1 MSQKRK
7 LKNMP
12 FLESHRQVQS
22 VVKLILANVSEAI
35 DKRTESKDIVL
46 DMVEDAMLESDEMK
60 RMKAE
65 HEEYAASLRQDL
77 RVIDYRRTGLISITN
92 SISGHQ
98 YSVCLKHSDL
108 AQLENVGYDFESITP
123 GTTKHLYAA
132 LRAALPEIGRS
143 TSIRVWYTN
152 DSGEDVLVPANEM
165 PARRLV
171 GKKLFMMKL
180 WGRPAADSQQGKQ
193 QRSGS

>member
-7 LKNMP
+7 LKNMKL
-12 FLESHRQVQS
+12 LESHRQVQS
-22 VVKLILANVSEAI
+22 IVELILINVSEAI
-35 DKRTESKDIVL
+35 DIRTASGKIVL
-46 DMVEDAMLESDEMK
+46 DMVEDAMLRSDKLK
-60 RMKAE
+60 RKKAE
-65 HEEYAASLRQDL
+65 REGKTASLRHDL
-77 RVIDYRRTGLISITN
+77 EVINYRRTGLISITN

-180 WGRPAADSQQGKQ
+180 WGRPAADSQ
-193 QRSGS
+193 

>member
-12 FLESHRQVQS
+12 FLESHRQAQN

-35 DKRTESKDIVL
+35 DRRTESKDIVL

-108 AQLENVGYDFESITP
+108 AQLENVGYDIKAIKS
-123 GTTKHLYAA
+123 GTTLHMYAA
-132 LRAALPEIGRS
+132 LRATLPDIGRS
-143 TSIRVWYTN
+143 TSIRIWYTD
-152 DSGEDVLVPANEM
+152 DSGEDVTVPANEM
-165 PARRLV
+165 PALRLV
-171 GKKLFMMKL
+171 GKKLFMTKL
-180 WGRPAADSQQGKQ
+180 WGCPTADSQWRKEG
-193 QRSGS
+193 